1 MKIGV
6 ISDTHGLVR
15 PEAIAALQGTDLI
28 LHAGDIGSA
37 TVLDALNELAPVVA
51 IRGNND
57 KGDWAENI
65 PETQE
70 IEMANVSIYMLHD
83 LKQLDFDPG
92 DRDIRVV
99 ISGHSH
105 KPLMQERDGVLYLNP
120 GSAGRRRFKLPITV
134 AALQIKNQQPSAEIV
149 DLAVP

>member
-28 LHAGDIGSA
+28 LHAGDIGSPS
-37 TVLDALNELAPVVA
+37 VLDALNDLAPVIA

-57 KGDWAENI
+57 QGDWAENI

-70 IEMANVSIYMLHD
+70 IQMADVAIYMLHD
-83 LKQLDFDPG
+83 LKQLSFDPEE
-92 DRDIRVV
+92 RDIRVV

-105 KPLMQERDGVLYLNP
+105 KPQVQESNGVLFLNP

-134 AALQIKNQQPSAEIV
+134 AALHIENRQPSAEIV

>member
-28 LHAGDIGSA
+28 LHAGDIGSPL
-37 TVLDALNELAPVVA
+37 VLDALNELAPVVA

-57 KGDWAENI
+57 QGDWAENI
-65 PETQE
+65 PETQA

-83 LKQLDFDPG
+83 LKQLSFDPG

-105 KPLMQERDGVLYLNP
+105 KPRVQESDGVLYMNP

-134 AALQIKNQQPSAEIV
+134 GALHIDNRQPSAKIV
-149 DLAVP
+149 DLVV